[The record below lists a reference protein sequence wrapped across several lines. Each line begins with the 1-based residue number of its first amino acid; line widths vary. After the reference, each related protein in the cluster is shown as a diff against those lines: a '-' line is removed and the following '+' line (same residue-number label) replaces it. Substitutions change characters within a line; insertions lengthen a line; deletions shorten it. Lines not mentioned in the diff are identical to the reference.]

1 MLSSVSVIG
10 FGLIYICLLFAIAYF
25 ADNQPSNFRLP
36 QRSNLVYSLSIAVYC
51 SSWTFYGAVGTA
63 ASAGFDYLAIYL
75 GPCLVFIFGYPFIKQ
90 IIQICKASN
99 ITSISDFIAS
109 RYGRSRSIAVLVTL
123 IAFVGSVPYIALQLK
138 AITMSYTVL
147 SSGQTE
153 NIFFQH
159 DYFWL
164 DPGLYVTA
172 ILAVFTIF
180 FGTRH
185 LDATEHHQGLITA
198 VAFESIVKL
207 IAILAVGYYCV
218 FLLLDSLSVQ
228 HIALIQGEGAGD
240 SVTSLLNDGSS
251 TWQSFLTKTVLSISA
266 IVLLPRQFHV
276 AIVEANDHRQFKTVA
291 WVMPIYFI
299 LTSIVVVPI
308 AITGILLM
316 PGEQEDLYVLSLPL
330 VNGNETLAL
339 IAFIG
344 GFSAATGMVIV
355 AAIALST
362 MVSNDLVM
370 PALLRLKGVEILERR
385 DLSRLIL
392 IIRRIAI
399 VMLLLVS
406 YGFYSA
412 LGLDER
418 LADMGLLAFAAII
431 QLLPAVLAALYWQR
445 AHKKG
450 VFYGLICGFGLWIY
464 CLFLPSV
471 VSPETLTTMFADD
484 YWLHPQALFG
494 FKLSDSLTH
503 GVFWSLLANTLVL
516 VFLSLKND
524 QDVIERMQAIFFTN
538 PVSMKGLD
546 NFAFESEAFET
557 EKNNMSSEQMK
568 LAMKLSEHPRIP
580 VTFGSVRNVAEKII
594 GAANTDAVIQ
604 KFADR
609 HKVGVEDEMVVDT
622 RLLAQVH
629 TAMAGVIGASTA
641 QKVMSDGLLDGE
653 MFLGQAS
660 VLVEQTSDVLKFNR
674 NLMQTT
680 LENISQGISVIDQD
694 LNLVIW
700 NNRYIELFD
709 YPTKLVYSGMPVR
722 ELLQFNA
729 DRGEFSGEDPDA
741 AVKKRIQRLMKR
753 ESYEHISTRSNGRI
767 IKLMGE
773 PMSGGGYV
781 TTYQDITDIVVSAK
795 MLREANEELENRV
808 RERTK
813 ELEVISQEL
822 RFATKSKTHF
832 LAAASHDLL
841 QPINAARL
849 FSHSIK
855 KRKEDEGQV
864 EKLANNVEQSLDNA
878 YSLLTALLDVSKL
891 DAGGIKPELTH
902 FRLQKLIDD
911 VQLEFKERAQIKGV
925 DLVVVPTSLI
935 AFTDRRLLFSVV
947 QNFVS
952 NAVRYTSK
960 GDKIVIGV
968 RRRKINISEIG
979 DLIELQVLDS
989 GVGIES
995 EKIDKITQEF
1005 YRVIPEGD
1013 NKNPQG
1019 LGLGLSIA
1027 QRISRLLAAPLRLES
1042 EFGRGSLFSIMISE
1056 GDKAKMTQELS
1067 STETVDKR
1075 DLQQFT
1081 LTTTT
1086 VLCIDNNPE
1095 VLESLVNV
1103 LEDWGCEVL
1112 AAPNYDVALEFFSED
1127 VDIVLADYHL
1137 DDEQTGK
1144 DFLINELSD
1153 FPRIKGMLIT
1163 AEHAPSVVEEVQDS
1177 GFGYLKKPVEIQK
1190 LKQFLEEAVRTS
1202 SN

>member
-1 MLSSVSVIG
+1 MLSSVPVVG

-25 ADNQPSNFRLP
+25 ADRQPASFLSS
-36 QRSNLVYSLSIAVYC
+36 QRSNLIYSLSIAVYC

-75 GPCLVFIFGYPFIKQ
+75 GPCLVFIFGYPVIKQ
-90 IIQICKASN
+90 IIKICKASN

-109 RYGRSRSIAVLVTL
+109 RFGRSRSIAVLVTL
-123 IAFVGSVPYIALQLK
+123 IAFVGSIPYIALQLK
-138 AITMSYTVL
+138 AIAMSYSVL
-147 SSGQTE
+147 SFGQTE
-153 NIFFQH
+153 NITIQH
-159 DYFWL
+159 DSLWS

-172 ILAVFTIF
+172 ILAVFTIL

-207 IAILAVGYYCV
+207 VAILAVGYYCV
-218 FLLLDSLSVQ
+218 FLLLDSLSVENVG
-228 HIALIQGEGAGD
+228 LLQGSLAEE
-240 SVTSLLNDGSS
+240 SMTRLLNDSSS

-276 AIVEANDHRQFKTVA
+276 AIVEANNHRQFKTAA

-316 PGEQEDLYVLSLPL
+316 PGEQEDLYVLTLPL
-330 VNGNETLAL
+330 INGNETLAL
-339 IAFIG
+339 IVFIG

-355 AAIALST
+355 AAIAMST
-362 MVSNDLVM
+362 MISNDLVM
-370 PALLRLKGVEILERR
+370 PALLRWRGVDILERR

-392 IIRRIAI
+392 SIRRIAI

-406 YGFYSA
+406 YGFYTA
-412 LGLDER
+412 LGLDDR

-431 QLLPAVLAALYWQR
+431 QLMPAVIAALYWQR

-450 VFYGLICGFGLWIY
+450 VFFGLISGFSLWIY
-464 CLFLPSV
+464 CLFLPTVIS
-471 VSPETLTTMFADD
+471 SDTLNSIFPEGF
-484 YWLHPQALFG
+484 WFHPHALFG
-494 FKLSDSLTH
+494 LTLSDSLTH
-503 GVFWSLLANTLVL
+503 GVFWSLLANSLVL
-516 VFLSLKND
+516 IFLSLKND
-524 QDVIERMQAIFFTN
+524 QDMAERIQAVFFTS
-538 PVSMKGLD
+538 PDSMKSINSFVLE
-546 NFAFESEAFET
+546 NEVT
-557 EKNNMSSEQMK
+557 EVAKKNMDPDQLK
-568 LAMKLSEHPRIP
+568 LALKLSKHPRIP
-580 VTFGSVRNVAEKII
+580 VTFGSVRGIAEKII
-594 GAANTDAVIQ
+594 GVANTNAVIQ
-604 KFADR
+604 KFSDR
-609 HKVGVEDEMVVDT
+609 HKVDVADEMVVDT
-622 RLLAQVH
+622 RLLSQIH
-629 TAMAGVIGASTA
+629 TAMAGVIGSSTA
-641 QKVMSDGLLDGE
+641 QKVMSDGLFEGE
-653 MFLGQAS
+653 MFLGQAQDS
-660 VLVEQTSDVLKFNR
+660 GLVEQTSDVLKFNR

-700 NNRYIELFD
+700 NSRYIELFD
-709 YPTKLVYSGMPVR
+709 YPENLVYSGMPVR
-722 ELLQFNA
+722 ELLEFNA
-729 DRGEFSGEDPDA
+729 ERGDFADEDPGA

-753 ESYEHISTRSNGRI
+753 KPYEHVSTRKSGRI

-781 TTYQDITDIVVSAK
+781 TTYQDITETVLSAE

-808 RERTK
+808 LERTK
-813 ELEVISQEL
+813 ELEVLTEEL
-822 RFATKSKTHF
+822 RNATKSKTHF

-849 FSHSIK
+849 FSHTIK
-855 KRKEDEGQV
+855 KRKDDEEQV
-864 EKLANNVEQSLDNA
+864 EKLVGNVEQSLDNA

-891 DAGGIKPELTH
+891 DAGGIKPEFTQ
-902 FRLQKLIDD
+902 FALQKMIDD
-911 VQLEFKERAQIKGV
+911 VELEFKDRAMLKGV
-925 DLVVVPTSLI
+925 QLVVVPTSLI
-935 AFTDRRLLFSVV
+935 AYTDRRLLFSVV

-968 RRRKINISEIG
+968 RRCMADG
-979 DLIELQVLDS
+979 LIELQVLDS
-989 GVGIES
+989 GVGIAE

-1027 QRISRLLAAPLRLES
+1027 KRVSRLLNAPLRILS
-1042 EFGRGSLFSIMISE
+1042 KVDQGSLFSISIPIGDQAHMSKEGTTLEMIERVQSH
-1056 GDKAKMTQELS
+1056 S
-1067 STETVDKR
+1067 S
-1075 DLQQFT
+1075 
-1081 LTTTT
+1081 LTSTT

-1095 VLESLVNV
+1095 VLESLLNV

-1112 AAPNYDVALEFFSED
+1112 AAPDYDTALDFLSED
-1127 VDIVLADYHL
+1127 VDVVLADYHL
-1137 DDEQTGK
+1137 NDERTGK
-1144 DFLINELSD
+1144 DFLTNEVAN
-1153 FPRIKGMLIT
+1153 FQKIKGILIT
-1163 AEHAPSVVEEVQDS
+1163 AAHAPDIVDQVQNA
-1177 GFGYLKKPVEIQK
+1177 GFGYLKKPVDIQG
-1190 LKQFLEEAVRTS
+1190 LKQLLEEVL
-1202 SN
+1202 

>member
-1 MLSSVSVIG
+1 MFSSVPVIG

-25 ADNQPSNFRLP
+25 ADNQPKNLRTS

-123 IAFVGSVPYIALQLK
+123 IAFVGSIPYIALQLK
-138 AITMSYTVL
+138 AIAMSFSVL

-153 NIFFQH
+153 NIVFQH
-159 DYFWL
+159 DSFWS
-164 DPGLYVTA
+164 DPGLYVTM
-172 ILAVFTIF
+172 ILAVFTIL

-198 VAFESIVKL
+198 IAFESIVKL

-218 FLLLDSLSVQ
+218 FLLFDSLSVEN
-228 HIALIQGEGAGD
+228 ASLIQGGLAGE
-240 SVTSLLNDGSS
+240 SMAQLLNDGSS

-276 AIVEANDHRQFKTVA
+276 AIVEANNHRQFKTVTWA
-291 WVMPIYFI
+291 MPIYFI

-316 PGEQEDLYVLSLPL
+316 PGEQEDLYVITLPL
-330 VNGNETLAL
+330 LKGNETLAL

-399 VMLLLVS
+399 VMLLLIS

-450 VFYGLICGFGLWIY
+450 VFFGLICGFGLWLY
-464 CLFLPSV
+464 CLFIPTV
-471 VSPETLTTMFADD
+471 ISPTTLNTLFPENF
-484 YWLHPQALFG
+484 WLHPQALFG

-516 VFLSLKND
+516 VTLSLRND
-524 QDVIERMQAIFFTN
+524 QDVIERVQAIFFTN
-538 PVSMKGLD
+538 PASMKDLD
-546 NFAFESEAFET
+546 SFVLENDVYAA
-557 EKNNMSSEQMK
+557 EKKNMSPDQLK
-568 LAMKLSEHPRIP
+568 LALKHSEHPRIP
-580 VTFGSVRNVAEKII
+580 VTFGSVRSVAEKII
-594 GAANTDAVIQ
+594 GVANTEAVIQ
-604 KFADR
+604 QFADR

-629 TAMAGVIGASTA
+629 TAMAGVIGSATA
-641 QKVMSDGLLDGE
+641 QKVMSDGLLEGE
-653 MFLGQAS
+653 LFLGQAS

-700 NNRYIELFD
+700 NDRYIELFD
-709 YPTKLVYSGMPVR
+709 YPKNLVYSGMPVR

-729 DRGEFSGEDPDA
+729 DRGEFADEDPNA

-753 ESYEHISTRSNGRI
+753 KSYEHISSRKNGRI

-773 PMSGGGYV
+773 PMSEGGYV
-781 TTYQDITDIVVSAK
+781 TTYQDITDTVLSAK
-795 MLREANEELENRV
+795 MLREANEKLENRV

-813 ELEVISQEL
+813 ELEVITQEL
-822 RFATKSKTHF
+822 RNATKSKTHF

-855 KRKEDEGQV
+855 KRKYDEEQV
-864 EKLANNVEQSLDNA
+864 EKLADNVEQSLDNA
-878 YSLLTALLDVSKL
+878 YGLLTALLDVSKL

-902 FRLQKLIDD
+902 FKLQKLIDD
-911 VQLEFKERAQIKGV
+911 VKLEFKERAEIKGV
-925 DLVVVPTSLI
+925 DLIVVSTSLI
-935 AFTDRRLLFSVV
+935 AHTDRRLLFSVL

-952 NAVRYTSK
+952 NAVRYTAK
-960 GDKIVIGV
+960 GDRIVIGA
-968 RRRKINISEIG
+968 RRRKTNTG
-979 DLIELQVLDS
+979 KGNGLIELQVLDS

-1005 YRVIPEGD
+1005 YRVIPDGD

-1027 QRISRLLAAPLRLES
+1027 QRISRLLAAPLRLSS
-1042 EFGRGSLFSIMISE
+1042 EFGKGSLFAITIAA
-1056 GDKAKMTQELS
+1056 GDKAKTMQES
-1067 STETVDKR
+1067 SLIETVEMR
-1075 DLQQFT
+1075 AQQQYT

-1112 AAPNYDVALEFFSED
+1112 AAPNYDTALEFFSQD
-1127 VDIVLADYHL
+1127 VDVVLADYHL
-1137 DDEQTGK
+1137 DDERTGK
-1144 DFLINELSD
+1144 DFLINELSN
-1153 FPRIKGMLIT
+1153 FPQIKGMLIT
-1163 AEHAPSVVEEVQDS
+1163 AEHTPSIIEQVQDS
-1177 GFGYLKKPVEIQK
+1177 GFGYLKKPVDIQK
-1190 LKQFLEEAVRTS
+1190 LKQFLEDTA
-1202 SN
+1202 